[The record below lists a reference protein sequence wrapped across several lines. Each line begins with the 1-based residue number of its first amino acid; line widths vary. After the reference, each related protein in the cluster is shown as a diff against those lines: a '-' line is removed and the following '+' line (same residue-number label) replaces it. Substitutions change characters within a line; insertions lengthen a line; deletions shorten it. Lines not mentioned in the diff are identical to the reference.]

1 MMQPSSWQVGNDKY
15 DLPEVHV
22 VDPNLDA
29 KLAEQLEAANQG
41 LRHAQKRFAD
51 LVSRYV
57 TLACMSKL
65 GLIALM
71 LPMQLYCKVVT
82 RCLWESKCMT
92 CVCAICIGMYSH
104 TLAHII
110 PHRHVQS
117 HIGTHSHIGMYSY
130 S

>member
-1 MMQPSSWQVGNDKY
+1 MYGRAGLLVTAEVQNPHDAASSWQVGNDKY

-51 LVSRYV
+51 LVSPRKM
-57 TLACMSKL
+57 LACVTKV

-71 LPMQLYCKVVT
+71 LPMQL
-82 RCLWESKCMT
+82 
-92 CVCAICIGMYSH
+92 
-104 TLAHII
+104 
-110 PHRHVQS
+110 
-117 HIGTHSHIGMYSY
+117 
-130 S
+130 